1 MERVRRRSAGARA
14 REKGGGMAVQEG
26 SGTQASGG
34 STMEQA
40 KQQVAETTGEARQKA
55 ASTLRT
61 QADERS
67 TQAGEQI
74 RSFGQALRRTGEQ
87 LREEGSDT
95 PARVAEGVASRVE
108 RAGEYLERT
117 DGQTLLSDLEDFG
130 RRQPWLVAAGG
141 MAVGLVA
148 SRLLKASSERRSSGR
163 YSQTSQY
170 PQSGLTEQARMTDA
184 PVPATPAEPVSRA
197 TYGGV

>member
-1 MERVRRRSAGARA
+1 
-14 REKGGGMAVQEG
+14 MAVQDE

-40 KQQVAETTGEARQKA
+40 KQQVAETTGEAREQA

-117 DGQTLLSDLEDFG
+117 DGRTLLSDLEDFG

-163 YSQTSQY
+163 YSETSQY
-170 PQSGLTEQARMTDA
+170 RRSGLTEQARMTDA
-184 PVPATPAEPVSRA
+184 PVPPTPAEPVSRA